1 MKTKVFGSLLLMEA
15 LFMLLACCVSAY
27 YCYTE
32 GEKDFWPLFVPALL
46 TAAVGGGLYTY
57 AARCKHITRQ
67 VLSRKDSFLVVA
79 LVWVIFSVFGMLPFL
94 LYGTTNNLATAYFET
109 MSGFTSTG
117 ATALTNIDEQPHG
130 ILFWRQLTQ
139 WLGGLG
145 IVVFSFALI
154 PIYELKNTNMFSAEV
169 TGLSVDKL
177 HPRIGDTARR
187 LLLIYVI
194 LTCVCGFFYALGP
207 MNVFDAIC
215 HAMTTIATGGFS
227 THQDSIS
234 YWQSPYIE
242 YVCSMFMFVGSVNFS
257 LYYFASTGRT
267 KVFFK
272 NEELQWFTI
281 YVLLALVLFCSLS
294 YACTYMP
301 ALRGAS
307 NSLPTGLEETFRSSL
322 FHVMS
327 ITSSTGYQA
336 THYNYVAWG
345 APFWMPTLILMFVG
359 ACAGST
365 GGGVKMIRIAVC
377 VKDVVNQFRAMLHP
391 HAVIPLRLSGKVL
404 PPGKVKSALSF
415 MFLYML
421 LLVMG
426 CTILTSMGW
435 DTDTALGSSLSCL
448 SNIGPGTG
456 HTGPA
461 GTYALMSD
469 AAKLM
474 LSFFMLVGRL
484 EFYTILFLFMP
495 EFWRMK

>member
-32 GEKDFWPLFVPALL
+32 GEKDFWPLLVPALL

-154 PIYELKNTNMFSAEV
+154 PIYELKNANVFSAEV

-177 HPRIGDTARR
+177 QPKIGDTARR
-187 LLLIYVI
+187 LLLIYLI
-194 LTCVCGFFYALGP
+194 ITAVCALFYSFGP
-207 MNVFDAIC
+207 MSRFDAIC

-234 YWQSPYIE
+234 YWNSPYVE
-242 YVCSMFMFVGSVNFS
+242 YVCCVFMFISSINFS
-257 LYYFASTGRT
+257 LYYYASIGRRSM
-267 KVFFK
+267 FFK
-272 NEELQWFTI
+272 NEEFQWFFR
-281 YVLLALVLFCSLS
+281 YVLIAVVIFCGLFLATHYFPRLRLES
-294 YACTYMP
+294 T
-301 ALRGAS
+301 ALPDGVE
-307 NSLPTGLEETFRSSL
+307 PTFRSAL
-322 FHVMS
+322 FHVLS

-336 THYNYVAWG
+336 TNFDYVAWG
-345 APFWMPTLILMFVG
+345 TPFWMPTLLLMIVG
-359 ACAGST
+359 GCAGST
-365 GGGVKMIRIAVC
+365 GGGVKMIRIMVC
-377 VKDVVNQFRAMLHP
+377 VKDVVNQFRVQLHP
-391 HAVIPLRLSGKVL
+391 RAIFPIRLSGRVL
-404 PPGKVKSALSF
+404 PPSKVKGALNYL
-415 MFLYML
+415 FLFFL
-421 LLVMG
+421 LFAIGTVVLTTMG
-426 CTILTSMGW
+426 I
-435 DTDTALGSSLSCL
+435 DPDTALGSSLSCL
-448 SNIGPGTG
+448 CNIGPGTG

-461 GTYALMSD
+461 GTYTLMPD